1 MNNLGLDD
9 LIKESRDNTNIS
21 YMLEQENLFF
31 ETGYKVLQNQE
42 KNGFIKCVKVS
53 HNGKIKLVYDIS
65 KYKSFQSLLHQITM
79 ENFLA
84 IVGRVLEI
92 VSEVKNNGF
101 MQCENIDVNLD
112 KIFIDNNNLN
122 VFLIYLSVNIQTNL
136 SSIGTFE
143 RELKKNLAEA
153 ISENKNLNKEMAYGL
168 FDDLQNDNYRLD
180 EIKDNMQK
188 NIGTRVS
195 MSNELNGRS
204 LEATSVNSNIPFENS
219 LQAGQKSGPLKLEDS
234 PFDGREIEK
243 AKSMDTTKHKRK
255 PKINHKSKPKTIK
268 SNTIKPKT
276 NSSNMGLIKS
286 HLLLFIQVIT
296 VAICVATLL
305 SLGDNSITAMI
316 ISGITVAIDIIAT
329 VLIYIFIVKK
339 KKDANSIGHM
349 DFKPIY
355 EGGATEILTGIFVPS
370 IALEGIGTPEN
381 IQIVISKSEF
391 IIGKKPEAVDG
402 VIEFNKTISR
412 VHCKITYVNNA
423 YVIQDLESANGTY
436 VNSVRIQKG
445 EQISIKIGDKIRLS
459 NCNFIVKT
467 IK

>member
-1 MNNLGLDD
+1 MNNLVLDD

-65 KYKSFQSLLHQITM
+65 KYKSFQSLLYQITM
-79 ENFLA
+79 ENFLE
-84 IVGRVLEI
+84 IVSRLLEI

-122 VFLIYLSVNIQTNL
+122 VFLIYLPVNVQSNL

-143 RELKKNLAEA
+143 RELKKNLSEA

-180 EIKDNMQK
+180 EIKENMNK
-188 NIGTRVS
+188 NNVTRVS
-195 MSNELNGRS
+195 MSNEFNGS
-204 LEATSVNSNIPFENS
+204 SVEATSVGSNKPS
-219 LQAGQKSGPLKLEDS
+219 VDSVVGGHKSGPLTLEDS
-234 PFDGREIEK
+234 PFDGAKIEK
-243 AKSMDTTKHKRK
+243 AKSMDIAKHKSESKLRH
-255 PKINHKSKPKTIK
+255 KIKPKTIK
-268 SNTIKPKT
+268 SKTIKSKT
-276 NSSNMGLIKS
+276 NFSKMDLIKS
-286 HLLLFIQVIT
+286 HILLLIQVLT
-296 VAICVATLL
+296 VLICVVILL
-305 SLGDNSITAMI
+305 SVGYNSIPAMI
-316 ISGITVAIDIIAT
+316 ISGLTVAIDIIAT
-329 VLIYIFIVKK
+329 VLIYIFILKK
-339 KKDANSIGHM
+339 KKDVSSVSHM

-355 EGGATEILTGIFVPS
+355 EGGATEILDGIFVPS

-381 IQIVISKSEF
+381 IQIDISKSEF

-412 VHCKITYVNNA
+412 VHCKISYVNNS

-459 NCNFIVKT
+459 NCNFMVKT

>member
-1 MNNLGLDD
+1 MNNFGLDD

-21 YMLEQENLFF
+21 YMLKQENLFF

-65 KYKSFQSLLHQITM
+65 KYKSLQSLLHQITM

-84 IVGRVLEI
+84 IVSRVIEI
-92 VSEVKNNGF
+92 VSEVKHNGF
-101 MQCENIDVNLD
+101 MQCENIEVNLD

-122 VFLIYLSVNIQTNL
+122 VFLIYIPVNVQTNL

-143 RELKKNLAEA
+143 RELKKNLSDA
-153 ISENKNLNKEMAYGL
+153 ISENNNLNKEMAYGL

-180 EIKDNMQK
+180 EIKENMKK
-188 NIGTRVS
+188 NNVTRVS
-195 MSNELNGRS
+195 MSNEFNGRS
-204 LEATSVNSNIPFENS
+204 LEATSVGSNETFENS
-219 LQAGQKSGPLKLEDS
+219 LQVGQKSGPLTLEDS
-234 PFDGREIEK
+234 PFDGGEIEK
-243 AKSMDTTKHKRK
+243 SKSMDIAKHKSK
-255 PKINHKSKPKTIK
+255 SKSNHKIKPKTIK
-268 SNTIKPKT
+268 QKTMKPRSNYSK
-276 NSSNMGLIKS
+276 MDLIKS
-286 HLLLFIQVIT
+286 HILVLIQVLT
-296 VAICVATLL
+296 VLICVVILL
-305 SLGDNSITAMI
+305 SLGYNSIPAMI

-339 KKDANSIGHM
+339 KKDVSSTNHM

-355 EGGATEILTGIFVPS
+355 EGGATEILEGIFTPS

-381 IQIVISKSEF
+381 IQIDISKSEF
-391 IIGKKPEAVDG
+391 IIGKKLEAVDG

-412 VHCKITYVNNA
+412 VHCKISYVNNS

-459 NCNFIVKT
+459 NCNFMVKT

>member
-1 MNNLGLDD
+1 MLFR
-9 LIKESRDNTNIS
+9 SNTNIS
-21 YMLEQENLFF
+21 YMLEQEDLFF

-79 ENFLA
+79 ENFLE
-84 IVGRVLEI
+84 IVSRLLEI
-92 VSEVKNNGF
+92 VSEVKHNGF

-122 VFLIYLSVNIQTNL
+122 VFLIYLPVNVQTNL

-143 RELKKNLAEA
+143 RELKKNIASA

-180 EIKDNMQK
+180 EIRENMKK
-188 NIGTRVS
+188 NNVTRVS
-195 MSNELNGRS
+195 MSNEINGS
-204 LEATSVNSNIPFENS
+204 SVEATSVGSNKACTDSF
-219 LQAGQKSGPLKLEDS
+219 QVGQKSGPLTLEDS
-234 PFDGREIEK
+234 PFDAGKIEK
-243 AKSMDTTKHKRK
+243 AKSMDIAK
-255 PKINHKSKPKTIK
+255 HKSKPKIRNK
-268 SNTIKPKT
+268 NKPKT
-276 NSSNMGLIKS
+276 TKQKNMKPRSNSSKMGLIKS
-286 HLLLFIQVIT
+286 HILLLIQVLS
-296 VAICVATLL
+296 VVICVTVLL
-305 SLGDNSITAMI
+305 ILGFKSIPAMI
-316 ISGITVAIDIIAT
+316 ISGVTVAIDIIAT

-339 KKDANSIGHM
+339 KDVNSVSHM

-355 EGGATEILTGIFVPS
+355 EGGATEILDGIFVPS

-381 IQIVISKSEF
+381 IQIIISKSEF

-412 VHCKITYVNNA
+412 VHCKISYVNNS

-459 NCNFIVKT
+459 NCNFMVKT
-467 IK
+467 IR

>member
-1 MNNLGLDD
+1 MNNLVIDD

-21 YMLEQENLFF
+21 YMLEQDNLFF

-65 KYKSFQSLLHQITM
+65 KYKSLQSLLQQITM
-79 ENFLA
+79 ENFLE
-84 IVGRVLEI
+84 VVDRVLEI
-92 VSEVKNNGF
+92 VSEVKHNGF

-122 VFLIYLSVNIQTNL
+122 VFLIYLPVNVQTNL

-153 ISENKNLNKEMAYGL
+153 ISKNKNLNKEMAYGL

-180 EIKDNMQK
+180 EIKDNMKK

-204 LEATSVNSNIPFENS
+204 LEATSVGSNIHFENS
-219 LQAGQKSGPLKLEDS
+219 LQAGQKSAPLTLADS

-243 AKSMDTTKHKRK
+243 AKSMDTAKHKRK
-255 PKINHKSKPKTIK
+255 PKIKPKTIRAK
-268 SNTIKPKT
+268 TIKSKK
-276 NSSNMGLIKS
+276 NFSKIGLIKS
-286 HLLLFIQVIT
+286 HILLLIQVLT
-296 VAICVATLL
+296 VVICSVILL
-305 SLGDNSITAMI
+305 SLGFNSITAMI
-316 ISGITVAIDIIAT
+316 TSGAIVAIDIIAT
-329 VLIYIFIVKK
+329 VLVYIFVVKK
-339 KKDANSIGHM
+339 KKNLNLVSHM

-355 EGGATEILTGIFVPS
+355 EGGATEILDGIFIPS
-370 IALEGIGTPEN
+370 IEIEGIGTPEN

-412 VHCKITYVNNA
+412 VHCKISYVNNS

-459 NCNFIVKT
+459 NCNFMVKT
-467 IK
+467 I